1 MVLSATAD
9 VVSAMSTVIRRR
21 PVFRHRTVVR
31 SPVPNQSPLP
41 ATDRATRLRAKDSLF
56 TEQAYFPLVEQAG
69 LISWEGNGTRSRLTH
84 VGTAAGHLLGYPIE
98 NWYSRNFWMDH
109 LHTEDRERVKR
120 SCEDCLLHRTGF
132 DVEYRMLRVD
142 GGIVWL
148 RDIGCAVPGG
158 GPSRTLRGLLMDITM
173 WKETKQRTD
182 MLGRSLIAFQEDERK
197 RIGRELHDD
206 ITQRLSLLAVDLDLL
221 ARCAQGIRPTYKNE
235 LERVTANVRSMASDV
250 QALSHRLHPSK
261 LEQLGLVPA
270 LKSLCRD
277 VGKQGGIR
285 AGFSSSPTL
294 PTLSGP
300 VQLCIYRVAQEC
312 LRNVIKH
319 SKATGVHVELRLRR
333 EQLSLSITDDGI
345 GIDPK
350 LQRTREGL
358 GFVSMRERL
367 RIVDGRFTVRSKPGE
382 GTRIEVCVP
391 CT

>member
-1 MVLSATAD
+1 
-9 VVSAMSTVIRRR
+9 
-21 PVFRHRTVVR
+21 
-31 SPVPNQSPLP
+31 
-41 ATDRATRLRAKDSLF
+41 LF

-312 LRNVIKH
+312 LRNVVKH